1 MGPVALRVHDHDV
14 MVQGNFAYA
23 GTCKIVETD
32 VYKTQD
38 GRNDG
43 PSSRFSQLQS
53 TMAALLS
60 TLLAGS
66 ALLNVVNAQDF
77 GGSGREED
85 AFSYVVSHS
94 LYRGLAIPQNQ
105 CFGDAP
111 RGAAQ
116 TSLLLRIANPQS
128 LSKSC

>member
-1 MGPVALRVHDHDV
+1 MGPAALRVHDHDV
-14 MVQGNFAYA
+14 MVQVNFAYA
-23 GTCKIVETD
+23 GTCKIVEIE

-38 GRNDG
+38 GRNVR

-53 TMAALLS
+53 TMAAFLS

-85 AFSYVVSHS
+85 AFSYVVSCS
-94 LYRGLAIPQNQ
+94 LYQGFAMSQSQ
-105 CFGDAP
+105 C
-111 RGAAQ
+111 
-116 TSLLLRIANPQS
+116 L
-128 LSKSC
+128 